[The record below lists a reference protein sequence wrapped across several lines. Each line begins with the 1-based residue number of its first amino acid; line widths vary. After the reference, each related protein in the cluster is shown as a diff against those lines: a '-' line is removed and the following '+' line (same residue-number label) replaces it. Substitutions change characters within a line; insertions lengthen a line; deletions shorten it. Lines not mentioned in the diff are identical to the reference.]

1 MKRRVLSILICLCI
15 TVVLLP
21 TTAFAAATPL
31 KHVDIVID
39 LPQAGEEN
47 GIEVELN
54 AKSITSGNI
63 DLLSKGVYILESTWE
78 GDNIIIDTDELYEE
92 QFRAGTT
99 YLVTMRLAFPTD
111 GSYCA
116 NYTSIDGATI
126 TTENTFS
133 ATVNGVPATVCLS
146 APYFPMLVLLY

>member
-1 MKRRVLSILICLCI
+1 MKRRILSILICLCI

-21 TTAFAAATPL
+21 TTAFAAVTPL

-99 YLVTMRLAFPTD
+99 YLVTMTLAFPPMV
-111 GSYCA
+111 A
-116 NYTSIDGATI
+116 IVP
-126 TTENTFS
+126 TT
-133 ATVNGVPATVCLS
+133 LR
-146 APYFPMLVLLY
+146 

>member
-1 MKRRVLSILICLCI
+1 MKRMLCALMCLCI
-15 TVVLLP
+15 TAALLP

-47 GIEVELN
+47 GIEVELT

-63 DLLSKGVYILESTWE
+63 DLLSQGVEILDSTWE
-78 GDNIIIDTDELYEE
+78 GDNIIIDTDELYQE

-99 YLVTMRLAFPTD
+99 YLVTMTLAFPPMV
-111 GSYCA
+111 A
-116 NYTSIDGATI
+116 IVP
-126 TTENTFS
+126 TT
-133 ATVNGVPATVCLS
+133 LR
-146 APYFPMLVLLY
+146 